1 MKQNICSFLRRVAL
15 LFLIT
20 TCSLGMLVKA
30 DMGTAGK
37 AEQTEVGVAVF
48 VTPTEESLEQIELAR
63 QEAMKYMT
71 DLVMANVKKRLNV
84 REEPNE
90 NAKKVGYLYKD
101 CGGKIL
107 ELRDGWTKL
116 QSGDLIGWA
125 SDEYLLFNREA
136 QELAAEV
143 GNTIVTV
150 DVDSLRIRK
159 EPNAN
164 SGVYATL
171 EEDEELD
178 VIEVVNDDWIRVE
191 YEGENGYVSSEFVT
205 IDYHIDAGETMEV
218 VKERERIAK
227 EEKKKNYILQGQQMA
242 AGDDLKLLGAL
253 IQCEAGNQPEDGQLA
268 VGAVVMNRVKSPA
281 YPDTISG
288 VIFASGQ
295 FTPAFNGRLIKA
307 YEKGVKQSC
316 LDAAARAI
324 AGETSVGAAMHF
336 RSAGQ
341 HEGIVV
347 GNHVFW

>member
-1 MKQNICSFLRRVAL
+1 MVAQANEA
-15 LFLIT
+15 
-20 TCSLGMLVKA
+20 VPE
-30 DMGTAGK
+30 K
-37 AEQTEVGVAVF
+37 AEHAEVGVAAY
-48 VTPTEESLEQIELAR
+48 VTPTEEILAQIELAR
-63 QEAMKYMT
+63 QEAMMYMT

-84 REEPNE
+84 REEPDE

-101 CGGKIL
+101 CGGTIL
-107 ELRDGWTKL
+107 ERRDGWTKM
-116 QSGDLIGWA
+116 QSGDLVGWA

-150 DVDSLRIRK
+150 DADVLNIRK

-164 SGVYATL
+164 SGIYATL
-171 EEDEELD
+171 KEDEELD
-178 VIEVVNDDWIRVE
+178 VIDIVNDDWISVE
-191 YEGENGYVSSEFVT
+191 YKGEVGYVSADYVT

-227 EEKKKNYILQGQQMA
+227 EEKKKSYIAQGQMMA

-295 FTPAFNGRLIKA
+295 FTPAFNGRLIKV

-324 AGETSVGAAMHF
+324 AGDSSVGAAMHF
-336 RSAGQ
+336 RPAGQ
-341 HEGIVV
+341 HDGIVI